1 MIRKWGDCV
10 KKLQRKILMLV
21 INSVIITALVVMA
34 IAFTNYGRIV
44 KDDSQQIME
53 LMCSEKSKEIDEK
66 LLNIEQGV
74 NTIYH
79 YAKEQIRETRVFWKN
94 EEQFQQHVDRIKK
107 LMETTAK
114 YTDGAVSVYYRIYPG
129 KQDHLQGVWLVQNQY
144 GHFIENEITDISMY
158 DKNDKEHVG
167 WYYIPIKNEKET
179 WINPYYNKNMGV
191 EMISYVIPIFINDEV
206 IGVVG
211 MDIDTSLL
219 YDNTKAVKV
228 YDRGYAFLMDQ
239 EGQFVYHPEM
249 ENQLSTDEFD
259 LQHTYLYEKASL
271 SAEKHSVE
279 EYHWNGIDKYMFA
292 QKLRNGMIFTVSVE
306 EREIKEPQQSMMIH
320 SVVMIILMLSVFFTI
335 AVSYTN
341 AIVRMMYTDT
351 MARVANKA
359 AYAEYVDRIY
369 KRMREKDHINFTVA
383 VADINDLKKVND
395 TYGHEYGDKLI
406 QNGAYI
412 LKKVWGKQ
420 SVFRIGGDEFAV
432 LLFDVDKNTV
442 EEKKRLFEEE
452 LKAFNQKNKEK
463 ILYLQMAIGVAVY
476 DPETDQDYMGVFR
489 RADEEMYIDKKEKK
503 LKI

>member
-1 MIRKWGDCV
+1 MKNLQ
-10 KKLQRKILMLV
+10 KKIITLV
-21 INSVIITALVVMA
+21 ICSVLITALVVMA
-34 IAFTNYGRIV
+34 IAFSNYGRIV
-44 KDDSQQIME
+44 KDNSQQIMQ
-53 LMCSEKSKEIDEK
+53 LMCSEKSQAIDEK
-66 LLNIEQGV
+66 LLNIEQSV
-74 NTIYH
+74 HTIYH
-79 YAKEQIRETRVFWKN
+79 YAKEQIRETRIFWKN
-94 EEQFQQHVDRIKK
+94 EEQFQQHVERIKK
-107 LMETTAK
+107 LMETTAE
-114 YTDGAVSVYYRIYPG
+114 YTDGAVSVYYRIYSG
-129 KQDHLQGVWLVQNQY
+129 NQEDLQGVWLVQNSHGY
-144 GHFIENEITDISMY
+144 FVENKITDISIY

-167 WYYIPIKNEKET
+167 WYYIPIENGKET
-179 WINPYYNKNMGV
+179 WINPYYNKNMGM
-191 EMISYVIPIFINDEV
+191 EMISYVIPIFINNEV
-206 IGVVG
+206 IGVIG

-228 YDRGYAFLMDQ
+228 YDSGYAFLMDQ
-239 EGQFVYHPEM
+239 VSQFVYHPEM
-249 ENQLSTDEFD
+249 ENQFSTDDFD

-306 EREIKEPQQSMMIH
+306 EKEIGQPLHSMLLH
-320 SVVMIILMLSVFFTI
+320 SI
-335 AVSYTN
+335 AVITVILSIFIAVTVSLTK
-341 AIVRMMYTDT
+341 AIIRMMYIDT

-359 AYAEYVDRIY
+359 AYTEYVDRIY
-369 KRMREKDHINFTVA
+369 KRMREKDHINYMVA

-412 LKKVWGKQ
+412 LKKVWGKR

-432 LLFDVDKNTV
+432 LMFDVDNNTV

-452 LKAFNQKNKEK
+452 LKAFNEK
-463 ILYLQMAIGVAVY
+463 YKQEILHLQMAIGVAVY
-476 DPETDQDYMGVFR
+476 DPETDQDYMEVFR